1 MREYDRATR
10 RHTSEG
16 TRVVFVGEHANGY
29 TSEEGQESPSLSTVS
44 SFPRLSP
51 SLFISSILFTARYI
65 PVFGRPSP
73 MYAPRTYPS
82 PRSLPPFPCLS
93 LSVRS
98 EITGY
103 TTIIFPPYFLS
114 CCHTAPYILT
124 SLFHDIP
131 AEHPGPNASPSL
143 TSTSLP
149 RSRFFSPLYL
159 QCVTLYV
166 EQGVGATLFYER
178 GATRRVKRILR
189 HLYLDKTF
197 VERPAK
203 SYCREIGSEEN
214 CELSWPR

>member
-131 AEHPGPNASPSL
+131 AEHPGPNASLLLPLLLLYPAHASSHSSTYNVSHC
-143 TSTSLP
+143 TSSK
-149 RSRFFSPLYL
+149 
-159 QCVTLYV
+159 
-166 EQGVGATLFYER
+166 A
-178 GATRRVKRILR
+178 
-189 HLYLDKTF
+189 
-197 VERPAK
+197 
-203 SYCREIGSEEN
+203 
-214 CELSWPR
+214 